1 MLRKVLVA
9 NRGEIA
15 LRVIRGCRAL
25 GVATVAVYSE
35 ADAEAPYVA
44 AADEAVPIGPPPV
57 QQSYLDAGK
66 ILEAALRTNAEAIHP
81 GYGFLSE
88 NAGFARRCAENGI
101 VFIGPSPEA
110 IERMGSKATARELMR
125 AAGVPVVPGST
136 SGVESVEAAKSVAS
150 DVGYP
155 VFVKASAG
163 GGGLGMQLAA
173 DAAAIEK
180 VFPAT
185 VTRAQAL
192 FGQNA
197 VYIEKALDRPRHV
210 EFQIFGDTQK
220 NIVHLH
226 ERECTIQRRHQKVI
240 EETPSPVLTPALR
253 ARMGE
258 AAVKAAR
265 AVDYMNAG
273 TIEFLVDATGAFYF
287 IEMNTR
293 LQVEH
298 PITEETCG
306 VDLVQLQLRVAAGEP
321 LPFRQADVA
330 PRGHAMELRIYAE
343 DPAKNFFPSPG
354 TITVWKPPRGPG
366 IRLDSG
372 VEQGS
377 VVSVHYD
384 PLLAKL
390 VVSSATRE
398 ETITRALAAI
408 NGFQVEG
415 VKTNI
420 PLHAQI
426 LRHPEFCA
434 GDFDTGFLYN
444 RLRA

>member
-1 MLRKVLVA
+1 MFRKVLIA

-25 GVATVAVYSE
+25 GVTTVAVYSE
-35 ADAEAPYVA
+35 ADAGAPFVA
-44 AADEAVPIGPPPV
+44 AADERVPIGPPPAKE
-57 QQSYLDAGK
+57 SYLNAGK
-66 ILEAALRTNAEAIHP
+66 ILDAALRAGAEAIHP

-88 NAGFARRCAENGI
+88 NAEFAGRCAERGL
-101 VFIGPSPEA
+101 VFIGPRPNA
-110 IERMGSKATARELMR
+110 IERMGSKAAARQLMR
-125 AAGVPVVPGST
+125 ASGVPVVPGSE
-136 SGVESVEAAKSVAS
+136 SDVESVEQAKAVAGA
-150 DVGYP
+150 VGYP

-163 GGGLGMQLAA
+163 GGGLGMQLVPDESAL
-173 DAAAIEK
+173 EK
-180 VFPAT
+180 IFPAA
-185 VTRAQAL
+185 VARAQSL
-192 FGQNA
+192 FGESA
-197 VYIEKALDRPRHV
+197 VYIEKALEGPRHV
-210 EFQIFGDTQK
+210 EFQVFGDAHK
-220 NIVHLH
+220 NLVHLY

-265 AVDYMNAG
+265 AVEYVNAG
-273 TIEFLVDATGAFYF
+273 TIEFLVDAQREFYF

-306 VDLVQLQLRVAAGEP
+306 IDLVQLQLRVAAGEP
-321 LPFRQADVA
+321 LPFRQAEVA
-330 PRGHAMELRIYAE
+330 PRGHAIELRIYAE

-354 TITVWKPPRGPG
+354 TITVWEPPSGPG

-372 VEQGS
+372 VREGS

-390 VVSSATRE
+390 VVMGATRQE
-398 ETITRALAAI
+398 SIARALEALDR
-408 NGFQVEG
+408 FRVEG

-420 PLHAQI
+420 PLHREI
-426 LRHPEFCA
+426 LRHPEFNA

-444 RLRA
+444 RLKA